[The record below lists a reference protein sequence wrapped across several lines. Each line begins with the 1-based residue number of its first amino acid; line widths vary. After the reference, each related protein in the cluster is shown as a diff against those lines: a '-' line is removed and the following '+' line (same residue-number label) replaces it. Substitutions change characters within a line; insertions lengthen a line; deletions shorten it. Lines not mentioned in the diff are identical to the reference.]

1 MAFRKRNVGIVRTP
15 EDPSNP
21 TSSGSPVIPLTIIGT
36 RPSPLDGRLT
46 TSTGTPS
53 LDALLA
59 GHSGLPLGHSILIG
73 ESGTTNYSGA
83 LAKYYAAEGVVQ
95 GHAVH
100 VLAVPEA
107 WGREL
112 PGLVGNPDDTHR
124 DKVSAG
130 SAADKERMKIAWRY
144 EGLGEHG
151 RERRGASIP
160 LACIYSIDHV
170 VNAYTPLINQHRD
183 SVSSS

>member
-15 EDPSNP
+15 QDSSNP
-21 TSSGSPVIPLTIIGT
+21 TSSASPAASLVIPGT

-59 GHSGLPLGHSILIG
+59 GHSGLPLGHSLLIG
-73 ESGTTNYSGA
+73 ENGTTDYSGA
-83 LAKYYAAEGVVQ
+83 LAKYYVAEGVVQ

-100 VLAVPEA
+100 VLGIPEA

-112 PGLVGNPDDTHR
+112 PGLVGNADDTPR
-124 DKVSAG
+124 EKVSPG

-151 RERRGASIP
+151 RERRGASTP
-160 LACIYSIDHV
+160 YPCIYDRDYV
-170 VNAYTPLINQHRD
+170 VNAHITPDH
-183 SVSSS
+183 SSSGSLFSS